1 MGTRYNI
8 LGLLRSPSSVYVIFR
23 YGTYIV
29 QFLNSI
35 LLAKALGDIKYGI
48 YSFVFLI
55 MQYMSYSNLGINES
69 LNTEYAVSKDGDRC
83 KIWNTSW
90 ALNLLINTF
99 LFMVF
104 AFLISIVSLF
114 SRYEFDSYGMLLLMT
129 CIVINL
135 SRIYITYYKLHGKLI
150 KLNIQQFLPHFV
162 LLVLVLIM
170 WNKLTVRQIVVSY
183 FVSNVIALIIF
194 RVDLPNPPSFQI
206 DRSIA
211 SVLLRRGIT
220 LLLYNLSF
228 YLLTLVASS
237 LVSSYFSL
245 EEFGCYSFVNTLI
258 HGIIMACGAF
268 LFIFYPK
275 ILNRL
280 YSCDEDKAYE
290 LISRIRGV
298 YILFID
304 LVSLLSIFVA
314 VVLSYLLPQYRNDIT
329 IIFPIL
335 ILGQIIMSST
345 TGHSAYLLSK
355 KKEFRLVVFGF
366 ESVVLTL
373 VLGILCG
380 EYFNSLY
387 ALSLVVPISSLFY
400 TFMTTRESLATMNKN
415 HAIADVLK
423 EIFALKK
430 WFPCVLVLIY
440 AFVIN
445 LWHVILIG
453 VGIYLFINYKNLRIS
468 IKGGVRIISDR
479 NSLLV

>member
-69 LNTEYAVSKDGDRC
+69 LNTEYAVSKDSDRC

-114 SRYEFDSYGMLLLMT
+114 SRYEFDSYGRLLLMT

-183 FVSNVIALIIF
+183 LVSNVIALIIF

-220 LLLYNLSF
+220 LLLY
-228 YLLTLVASS
+228 
-237 LVSSYFSL
+237 
-245 EEFGCYSFVNTLI
+245 YS
-258 HGIIMACGAF
+258 II
-268 LFIFYPK
+268 
-275 ILNRL
+275 
-280 YSCDEDKAYE
+280 
-290 LISRIRGV
+290 
-298 YILFID
+298 
-304 LVSLLSIFVA
+304 
-314 VVLSYLLPQYRNDIT
+314 
-329 IIFPIL
+329 
-335 ILGQIIMSST
+335 
-345 TGHSAYLLSK
+345 
-355 KKEFRLVVFGF
+355 
-366 ESVVLTL
+366 
-373 VLGILCG
+373 
-380 EYFNSLY
+380 
-387 ALSLVVPISSLFY
+387 
-400 TFMTTRESLATMNKN
+400 
-415 HAIADVLK
+415 
-423 EIFALKK
+423 
-430 WFPCVLVLIY
+430 
-440 AFVIN
+440 
-445 LWHVILIG
+445 
-453 VGIYLFINYKNLRIS
+453 
-468 IKGGVRIISDR
+468 
-479 NSLLV
+479 

>member
-1 MGTRYNI
+1 
-8 LGLLRSPSSVYVIFR
+8 
-23 YGTYIV
+23 
-29 QFLNSI
+29 
-35 LLAKALGDIKYGI
+35 
-48 YSFVFLI
+48 
-55 MQYMSYSNLGINES
+55 
-69 LNTEYAVSKDGDRC
+69 
-83 KIWNTSW
+83 
-90 ALNLLINTF
+90 
-99 LFMVF
+99 MVF

-400 TFMTTRESLATMNKN
+400 TFMYKVTFTDAEGVVPISSLFYTFMTTRESLATMNKN

-445 LWHVILIG
+445 QWHVILIG

-468 IKGGVRIISDR
+468 IKEGVRIISDR